1 MEENKT
7 VKDKKPEVKEDKRKL
22 TALENLRKG
31 REKLLAMKKQGI
43 IPQRKLKPVQEIQVE
58 ESESDDE
65 TESETEDE
73 SESDESEEEY
83 TLKRRK
89 PVEKQKKVPKPLMV
103 KQKQHKYDKK
113 GSEIQEL
120 RSMIQQIAMQKQ
132 KARKPKKQEK
142 KTVIQ
147 VMPTPVIHN
156 NAPNNDAL
164 EALRRQIF
172 GNLK

>member
-1 MEENKT
+1 METPEST
-7 VKDKKPEVKEDKRKL
+7 KPEGKKEDKRKL

-31 REKLLAMKKQGI
+31 REKLMAMKKQGI
-43 IPQRKLKPVQEIQVE
+43 IPQRKVKPTQEYRIAE
-58 ESESDDE
+58 SESESDSESE
-65 TESETEDE
+65 TESE
-73 SESDESEEEY
+73 SEESEEEY

-89 PVEKQKKVPKPLMV
+89 PVEKQKKVVKHVAV
-103 KQKQHKYDKK
+103 KQKHQKHDKK
-113 GSEIQEL
+113 DDEIKEL
-120 RSMIQQIAMQKQ
+120 RSMIQQIAMQKA
-132 KARKPKKQEK
+132 KNKKTKKPEK

-156 NAPNNDAL
+156 SAPNNDAL